1 MENQENTGENRN
13 IRRTAVK
20 RAMIGQCVKFVER
33 MRLRGHDGEGG
44 CSCRTHAL
52 RKVDVDPNCRVRG
65 HSAEVRSVRFSP
77 DGRLVA
83 TCSDDKCVMLWG
95 LREEPSRALKHAHVV
110 LSLAFSPD
118 SNFLASASHDR
129 TVIIWELGTGRCVRR
144 LEHAGWV
151 YAVAFSHD
159 GATLASASA
168 QRGGDG
174 GEVLLRNTASW
185 STDQTLRHSAKVL
198 CLAFAQTGGLLGTG
212 CANQAIVWGASREQ
226 LHAFR
231 HHDTVHCIS
240 FSPDGRVLASG
251 SRLLVS
257 LWDTRT
263 GQPIHRVLHS
273 GWVSDVAFSP
283 CGGVLL
289 VGHGAGV
296 AGWSV
301 PTQTWG
307 GPCADEG
314 QSNTWPR
321 CLELRER
328 GALGSLKHSVSAV
341 SFSPCGAHIVVG
353 SGVSCS
359 VYTKAGAVLV
369 YALRML
375 RRRVEILQGSRR
387 TVARASASGKPRTAL
402 ARSQAFWIERVCSL
416 ELLPTN
422 VVEAVFRIISA

>member
-1 MENQENTGENRN
+1 MVAEAACAGAAQQHSATAIESATQTKYERIVALCGFV
-13 IRRTAVK
+13 RRTGRRRKAEH
-20 RAMIGQCVKFVER
+20 GR
-33 MRLRGHDGEGG
+33 MRRDAHNDE
-44 CSCRTHAL
+44 C
-52 RKVDVDPNCRVRG
+52 
-65 HSAEVRSVRFSP
+65 
-77 DGRLVA
+77 
-83 TCSDDKCVMLWG
+83 
-95 LREEPSRALKHAHVV
+95 KHAHVV
-110 LSLAFSPD
+110 RSLAFSPD

-129 TVIIWELGTGRCVRR
+129 TVMIWELGTGRCVRR
-144 LEHAGWV
+144 LDHAGAIPRYHVSPMPIRFAGMTGWV

-174 GEVLLRNTASW
+174 GEVLLRNTSSW
-185 STDQTLRHSAKVL
+185 STSGTLRHSAKVL

-212 CANQAIVWGASREQ
+212 CANQAIIWGASREQ

-231 HHDTVHCIS
+231 HHDIVHCIS

-263 GQPIHRVLHS
+263 GQPIRRVLHS

-283 CGGVLL
+283 CGGVLV

-307 GPCADEG
+307 GLCADVG
-314 QSNTWPR
+314 QSNTRPR

-402 ARSQAFWIERVCSL
+402 ARSQAFWIEHVCSH

-422 VVEAVFRIISA
+422 VVEAVFRFIAA